1 MVKISL
7 SGIDK
12 TEYCKPKSLK
22 IDMDSSH
29 YKTCS
34 VTLYNMKITD
44 GVPEE
49 GEILRVDLIS
59 SNGTPIMLFE
69 GHIDSKPSIK
79 QMSHNSDKLEVQI
92 SSNGY
97 RFIPCRR
104 TVTETYDIPDGTE
117 YITAKQIIQHLITTY
132 LVVEGVQ
139 FVEIGVIEGKH
150 YDDTQEFV
158 CMSIGEI
165 FDKLAQDSNANWY
178 INQLKVLYFDE
189 EYYSYNG
196 LDVYDIDTDYQMLV
210 DFRNPEVSTSLQS
223 YANKVFFKG
232 DIEDIDMHEISV
244 VKQDDAEIAHMAS
257 LDGGSGVYGCTVD
270 NPRITTQAEAE
281 AYCQKVLD
289 ERKAK
294 PKTLKFDTFNVLDY
308 QVGQMQTVNLP
319 CLGINKPGG
328 GVRNYIVERISLT
341 DFDGKRLTKN
351 IEMKQ
356 LFPNSHGS
364 YTWQKSTQ
372 GIAFFKRLV
381 QSSNNQETVI
391 KNMIRNYAPGN
402 GATKILTD
410 IKLYVNGMITTYAD
424 GSVNDYTFAKDTNGM
439 ITTMTNTTTGESFNV
454 SYFNNPK

>member
-1 MVKISL
+1 MVKIYL
-7 SGIDK
+7 GGIDK
-12 TEYCKPKSLK
+12 TQYCKPKSLK

-49 GEILRVDLIS
+49 GEIIRVDLIG

-79 QMSHNSDKLEVQI
+79 QMSPNSDKLEVQL

-97 RFIPCRR
+97 RFIPYRR
-104 TVTETYDIPDGTE
+104 TVTETYDIPVGAE

-139 FVEIGVIEGKH
+139 FLEIGVIEGKH
-150 YDDTQEFV
+150 YDDTQEFI
-158 CMSIGEI
+158 CMSIGDI

-189 EYYSYNG
+189 EYYSFNG
-196 LDVYDIDTDYQMLV
+196 LDMYDIDTDYQMIV
-210 DFRNPEVSTSLQS
+210 DFRNPEVSTSLQN

-232 DIEDIDMHEISV
+232 DIGEETSV
-244 VKQDDAEIAHMAS
+244 FKQDDAEIAHMAS

-270 NPRITTQAEAE
+270 NPSITTQAEAE
-281 AYCQKVLD
+281 AYCQKILD
-289 ERKAK
+289 KRKAK

-308 QVGQMQTVNLP
+308 QVGQMQTMNIPL
-319 CLGINKPGG
+319 LGIVKPGG
-328 GVRNYIVERISLT
+328 GVRNYIVERISLS

-351 IEMKQ
+351 VEMKQ
-356 LFPNSHGS
+356 LFPNGMGGI
-364 YTWQKSTQ
+364 TWSKSAQ
-372 GIAFFKRLV
+372 GVDFFKRLV
-381 QSSNNQETVI
+381 QIANNQETLI
-391 KNMIRNYAPGN
+391 KNMIKSNPSGSTE
-402 GATKILTD
+402 TKVLTD
-410 IKLYVNGMITTYAD
+410 LKLYENGMTTTYAD